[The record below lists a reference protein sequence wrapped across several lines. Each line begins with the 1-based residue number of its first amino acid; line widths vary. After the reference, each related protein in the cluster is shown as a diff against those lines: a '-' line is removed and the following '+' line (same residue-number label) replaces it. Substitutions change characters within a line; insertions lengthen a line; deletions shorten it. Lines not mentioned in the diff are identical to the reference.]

1 MKTPLQFLRLGALCA
16 SLMASCAVNVQ
27 AQIAQPV
34 IPSFVNASVHDP
46 SVIKAGDEY
55 YVFGSH
61 LAAAKSADLLK
72 WYSIADGVS
81 ASNPLF
87 TNVVTELAETF
98 TWAES
103 NTLWAADVIQLADG
117 KFYMYYN
124 ACKGDSPRSAM
135 GVAVADKVDGP
146 YVNKGIFLKSGMW
159 NLASEDGTVYDAR
172 KHPNAVDP
180 DTFFD
185 ASGKLWMVYGSYSGG
200 IFILQLDPA
209 TGKPLAGQ
217 GYGKR
222 LIGGNHSRIEGA
234 YVLYS
239 PQTSYYYM
247 FLSFGGLDAVG
258 GYNIRVARSLNPD
271 GPYYDAQGNNMVNVK
286 ANASLP
292 IFDDASIAPFGVKLM
307 GNFLFERKLGETG
320 TGIGTG
326 YVSPGHNSAYYDAA
340 TGKHFI
346 IFHSRF
352 PQRGEAHEIRAHQ
365 LLMNADGWPLITPY
379 RYANETLATVRRD
392 FIPGDFLLVNHG
404 KDISATIK
412 NSQLITLESTGV
424 ISGAVAGSWA
434 LVGDNQIDINIDGN
448 PTYKGVLLNQW
459 DETAKTYALTFT
471 ALSNQGVAIFG
482 SKLAKKT
489 DAQIVAAIKTEL
501 SLGDTSAVTAN
512 ISLATTAARNATIS
526 WSSSNTNAVSNSG
539 VIKRPANGNGDA
551 IVTLTATIKKGI
563 TTTTKAFT
571 LVVREET
578 AGGLLAHYA
587 FNNNLVDSTCVLAA
601 GSVSGSFI
609 DTTGGSLSYATG
621 VSGSAAVFNG
631 STGVRL
637 PNGIITKNTYT
648 VSLWLKP
655 DQLTAFSTTFF
666 GARNGDSW
674 VSLLPMGHEWVSG
687 ATMLWSG
694 TAWYDAGL
702 GLKIPVG
709 QWTHVAFTVNNGA
722 VNVYVNGIKKFSG
735 ANFPN
740 VFTTN
745 SGVFSLGVNWWD
757 TPYKG
762 LMDELRIYET
772 ALTDAQVQALAL

>member
-1 MKTPLQFLRLGALCA
+1 MRTRFSAMRWLLAPLVSLALSA
-16 SLMASCAVNVQ
+16 Q
-27 AQIAQPV
+27 AQVVAPTVPNFI
-34 IPSFVNASVHDP
+34 NASVHDP
-46 SVIKAGDEY
+46 SVIKVGSEY

-61 LAAAKSADLLK
+61 LAAAKSPDLLK

-81 ASNPLF
+81 ATNPLF
-87 TNVVTELAETF
+87 NNVLTELAATF
-98 TWAES
+98 SWAES

-124 ACKGDSPRSAM
+124 ACKGDSPRSAL
-135 GVAVADKVDGP
+135 GIAVADKVDGP
-146 YVNKGIFLKSGMW
+146 YVNKGIILKSGMW
-159 NLASEDGTVYDAR
+159 GLASEDGTVYDAR

-185 ASGKLWMVYGSYSGG
+185 ATGKLWMIYGSYSGG

-258 GYNIRVARSLNPD
+258 GYNIRVARSLNPN
-271 GPYYDAQGNNMVNVK
+271 GPYLDAQSNDMVNVK

-292 IFDDASIAPFGVKLM
+292 IFDDATIAPYGVKLM

-326 YVSPGHNSAYYDAA
+326 YVSPGHNSAYYDAES
-340 TGKHFI
+340 GKHFI

-352 PQRGEAHEIRAHQ
+352 PNRGEAHEIRAHQ
-365 LLMNADGWPLITPY
+365 LVMNADGWPLIAPY
-379 RYANETLATVRRD
+379 RYANETLTTVRRD

-404 KDISATIK
+404 KDISATLK
-412 NSQLITLESTGV
+412 KSQLISLNSTGT
-424 ISGAVAGSWA
+424 ITGAATGSWT
-434 LVGDNQIDINIDGN
+434 LVGDNQIEISIDGS
-448 PTYKGVLLNQW
+448 PVYKGVLLNQW
-459 DETAKTYALTFT
+459 DETAKAYALTFT

-501 SLGDTSAVTAN
+501 SLGDTSAVT
-512 ISLATTAARNATIS
+512 SDLPLPVDATRASTIS
-526 WSSSNTNAVSNSG
+526 WASSNTAVLGNSG
-539 VIKRPANGNGDA
+539 VVKRPKNGAGDA
-551 IVTLTATIKKGI
+551 LVTLTATIKKGT
-563 TTTTKAFT
+563 TTTTKSFT
-571 LVVREET
+571 VAVREET

-587 FNNNLVDSTCVLAA
+587 FNNNLNDSTGVLAA
-601 GSVSGSFI
+601 GSVSGSLI
-609 DTTGGSLSYATG
+609 GTSGGSISYATG
-621 VSGSAAVFNG
+621 VAGNAAVFNG
-631 STGVRL
+631 SSGVRL

-648 VSLWLKP
+648 ISLWLNP
-655 DQLTAFSTTFF
+655 DQLTAFATTFF
-666 GARNGDSW
+666 GARDGDSW
-674 VSLLPMGHEWVSG
+674 VSLLPMGHGWVNGNS
-687 ATMLWSG
+687 MLWSG

-702 GLKIPVG
+702 GLNIPVN
-709 QWTHVAFTVNNGA
+709 QWTHMAFTVNNGV

-735 ANFPN
+735 VNFPN

-772 ALTDAQVQALAL
+772 ALTDAQVQALAH